1 MSAKRNVL
9 PIRGTF
15 PRPPRH
21 LNATGKAAWELGV
34 PLWADGTMQDRDLF
48 NWRLFCEAVQEKEAC
63 EKTIKEHGEY
73 QLSPN
78 GCYAQHPAIKR
89 RQQAEN
95 VIRKYSLLFGM
106 LPEAR
111 KKRPSVAQG
120 VAQRKK

>member
-1 MSAKRNVL
+1 MAASRQIV
-9 PIRGTF
+9 PMRGTF
-15 PRPPRH
+15 PKAPAT
-21 LNATGKAAWELGV
+21 LNATGKKAWELGV
-34 PLWADGTMQDRDLF
+34 DLWADGTMQERDLF
-48 NWRLFCEAVQEKEAC
+48 NWTLFCEAVQEKEQC
-63 EKTIKEHGEY
+63 EKIIKKHGEY

-111 KKRPSVAQG
+111 KKRAAVSQG
-120 VAQRKK
+120 VAQRKR

>member
-1 MSAKRNVL
+1 MTTSRQIV
-9 PIRGTF
+9 PMRGTF
-15 PRPPRH
+15 PKPPAT
-21 LNATGKAAWELGV
+21 LNATGKKAWELGV
-34 PLWADGTMQDRDLF
+34 DLWADGTMQGRDLF
-48 NWRLFCEAVQEKEAC
+48 NWQLFCEAVQEKEQC
-63 EKTIKEHGEY
+63 EKVIKKDGEY

-111 KKRPSVAQG
+111 KKRAAVSQG
-120 VAQRKK
+120 VAQRKR

>member
-1 MSAKRNVL
+1 MAASRQIV
-9 PIRGTF
+9 PMRGTF
-15 PRPPRH
+15 PKAPST
-21 LNATGKAAWELGV
+21 LSATGKKAWELGV
-34 PLWADGTMQDRDLF
+34 DLWADGTMQERDLF
-48 NWRLFCEAVQEKEAC
+48 NWTLFCEAVQEKEQC
-63 EKTIKEHGEY
+63 EKIIKKQGEY

-111 KKRPSVAQG
+111 KKRAAVSQG
-120 VAQRKK
+120 VAQRKR